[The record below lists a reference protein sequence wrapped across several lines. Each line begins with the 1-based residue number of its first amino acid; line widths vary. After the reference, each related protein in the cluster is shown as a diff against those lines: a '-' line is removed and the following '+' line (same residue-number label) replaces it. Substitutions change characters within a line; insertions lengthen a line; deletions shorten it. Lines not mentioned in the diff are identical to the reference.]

1 MPQSQLDSPVEGKKK
16 KKESRLLLYPI
27 HKINSRTIDVQVIG
41 KTIKLSEE
49 NVETFDSWN
58 QVEIF

>member
-1 MPQSQLDSPVEGKKK
+1 MPQSQLDSHVEGK

-27 HKINSRTIDVQVIG
+27 HKINSRIIDVQVIG

-49 NVETFDSWN
+49 NVENFDSWN
-58 QVEIF
+58 QVKIF